1 MIRFSRFS
9 GFDMDIIKLCGVG
22 ILCAFCAFVLRQIK
36 GEYAPLVR
44 IGGAALIFGALAVFV
59 ADILSRVMSYL
70 FVDGL
75 SGYLSVMMKA
85 LGLCLV
91 SKLCAD
97 VCRDMGE
104 NTIGGGIELGGR
116 LAILS
121 LCIPLIGELMGY
133 AAELMGL

>member
-1 MIRFSRFS
+1 ME
-9 GFDMDIIKLCGVG
+9 MIKLCGIG
-22 ILCAFCAFVLRQIK
+22 ILCALCAFILREIK

-44 IGGAALIFGALAVFV
+44 IGGAALIFGALAVSA
-59 ADILSRVMSYL
+59 ADILTRAMSFL

-75 SGYLSVMMKA
+75 SGTFSIMMKA
-85 LGLCLV
+85 LGLCIV

-104 NTIGGGIELGGR
+104 NTVGGGIELGGR

-133 AAELMGL
+133 ARELMG

>member
-1 MIRFSRFS
+1 
-9 GFDMDIIKLCGVG
+9 MDIVRLCGVG
-22 ILCAFCAFVLRQIK
+22 LLCAFCALILRQIK

-44 IGGAALIFGALAVFV
+44 MGGTVIILGALSFFA
-59 ADILSRVMSYL
+59 AEILSKALSFA

-75 SGYLSVMMKA
+75 SEYVNIMMKA
-85 LGLCLV
+85 LGLCLI

-104 NTIGGGIELGGR
+104 SAIGGGIELGGR

-133 AAELMGL
+133 ARELMGM

>member
-1 MIRFSRFS
+1 ME
-9 GFDMDIIKLCGVG
+9 MIKLCGIG
-22 ILCAFCAFVLRQIK
+22 ILCALCAFILRQIK

-44 IGGAALIFGALAVFV
+44 IGGAALIFGALAVSA
-59 ADILSRVMSYL
+59 ADILTRAMSFL

-75 SGYLSVMMKA
+75 SGTFSIMMKA
-85 LGLCLV
+85 LGLCIV

-104 NTIGGGIELGGR
+104 NTVGGGIELGGR

-133 AAELMGL
+133 ARELMG

>member
-1 MIRFSRFS
+1 ME
-9 GFDMDIIKLCGVG
+9 MIKLCGIG
-22 ILCAFCAFVLRQIK
+22 ILCALCAFILRQIK

-44 IGGAALIFGALAVFV
+44 IGGAALIFGALAVSA
-59 ADILSRVMSYL
+59 ADILTRAMSFL
-70 FVDGL
+70 FGDGR
-75 SGYLSVMMKA
+75 SGTFSIMMKA
-85 LGLCLV
+85 LGLCIV

-104 NTIGGGIELGGR
+104 NTVGGGIELGGR

-133 AAELMGL
+133 ARELMG